1 MGGVSP
7 IILALVGGEMCGQNE
22 IKKSRLFYY
31 EEACDGWIPAPDKIS
46 ELIDLD
52 QFIYNS
58 EVIEILFKR
67 IDMTDTEFENLPET

>member
-1 MGGVSP
+1 
-7 IILALVGGEMCGQNE
+7 
-22 IKKSRLFYY
+22 LFYY